1 MEPLRSLMVGIYGI
15 LEGSWGFLGPG
26 HVADSSAAVCGRRHL
41 GPSSAMLQKF
51 GISVAVKG
59 FRASR
64 RLIRFGFVVQGFL
77 VALVS
82 VLQLQLVIRGFL

>member
-1 MEPLRSLMVGIYGI
+1 MKICI
-15 LEGSWGFLGPG
+15 HLGPG

-51 GISVAVKG
+51 GISVPVKG
-59 FRASR
+59 FRASH

-77 VALVS
+77 VAVVS
-82 VLQLQLVIRGFL
+82 VLQLQLVIRGFLVKSCHTSFALGSCL

>member
-1 MEPLRSLMVGIYGI
+1 
-15 LEGSWGFLGPG
+15 
-26 HVADSSAAVCGRRHL
+26 
-41 GPSSAMLQKF
+41 MLQKF